1 MKTLPRNN
9 TGRAEKSLSQEE
21 TFFDFTEI
29 AQFLRETFVKNVIYF
44 SLFSVISVL
53 TEITEI
59 FISFHRNMKTKK
71 KRTTPG
77 GGKIIIEPQMMNFV
91 NKMGKY
97 YESFG
102 ISRIG
107 GQMVGLMLITE
118 GGISQEDMQRILGVS
133 RSSISTNLKMLLL
146 NAGVEEV
153 HVQGDRKS
161 YFMVSD
167 RAVEQSILR
176 KINSYDYLTD
186 VVNEGILGLKKKGSS
201 VEKLFLKEDGKN
213 NASAF

>member
-1 MKTLPRNN
+1 MKAKKKN
-9 TGRAEKSLSQEE
+9 T
-21 TFFDFTEI
+21 
-29 AQFLRETFVKNVIYF
+29 
-44 SLFSVISVL
+44 
-53 TEITEI
+53 
-59 FISFHRNMKTKK
+59 TKK
-71 KRTTPG
+71 SKKLTLDS
-77 GGKIIIEPQMMNFV
+77 QMMDFV

-118 GGISQEDMQRILGVS
+118 EGISQEDMQRILGVS

-146 NAGVEEV
+146 NAGIKEV

-167 RAVEQSILR
+167 RAVEDSILR
-176 KINSYDYLTD
+176 KINSYDY
-186 VVNEGILGLKKKGSS
+186 
-201 VEKLFLKEDGKN
+201 
-213 NASAF
+213 